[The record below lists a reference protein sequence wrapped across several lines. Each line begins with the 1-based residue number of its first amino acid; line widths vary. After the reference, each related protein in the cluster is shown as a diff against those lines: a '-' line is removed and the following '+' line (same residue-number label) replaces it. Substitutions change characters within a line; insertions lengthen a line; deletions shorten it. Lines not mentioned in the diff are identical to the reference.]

1 MKAVILAA
9 GEGKR
14 LRGIT
19 SNPKCMLEINGE
31 TLIQR
36 QLRLL
41 GKVYST
47 PVIIVGYKY
56 KAIIEHVGHKE
67 FIMNPIWRQS
77 NTLISLLFAIS
88 GPPVDT
94 LVING
99 DVVFREDLLP
109 KMLEVDYSACAVQ
122 DVDPTDEE
130 VKVKV
135 NASGMIVEIG
145 KYLEC
150 SRREAVGVYLFRKPL
165 IKAIRDYSYLLT
177 DPCKLY
183 YEDALNVH
191 LKYHPM
197 QAVETT
203 DAIEIDTPEDYERAK
218 DMYGK

>member
-1 MKAVILAA
+1 MEERWKRLISNFEVKYASNNTCC
-9 GEGKR
+9 GRSKR

-109 KMLEVDYSACAVQ
+109 KMLEADYSACAVQ
-122 DVDPTDEE
+122 PVEPTDEK
-130 VKVKV
+130 KVKV

-145 KYLEC
+145 KYW
-150 SRREAVGVYLFRKPL
+150 
-165 IKAIRDYSYLLT
+165 
-177 DPCKLY
+177 
-183 YEDALNVH
+183 
-191 LKYHPM
+191 M
-197 QAVETT
+197 
-203 DAIEIDTPEDYERAK
+203 
-218 DMYGK
+218 

>member
-1 MKAVILAA
+1 MQAIILAA

-122 DVDPTDEE
+122 PVEPTDEE
-130 VKVKV
+130 VKVCL
-135 NASGMIVEIG
+135 NGSGMVAAIG
-145 KYLEC
+145 KHIKN
-150 SRREAVGVYLFRKPL
+150 SNMEAVGVYLFRKPL
-165 IKAIRDYSYLLT
+165 VRELRNNSYNLP
-177 DPCKLY
+177 DPYRLY
-183 YEDALNVH
+183 YEDAVSRNLIA
-191 LKYHPM
+191 HPM
-197 QAVETT
+197 DVVETS
-203 DAIEIDTPEDYERAK
+203 DAVEIDTPEDYERAK
-218 DMYGK
+218 EIYT